1 MILFNHKY
9 RIVGYVFLMPAIGI
23 LIAKNVFKQSL
34 DFLYLP
40 VFAIQSTFTE
50 TKYFFWMHSN
60 LSDEIFTIF
69 SIIGLTLIA
78 LSKEKQENAQNTEL
92 RLKALSLAFIIN
104 AAFIVFGSAFFYG
117 LSYLYILTIN
127 IFSIPLLYIIIFRI
141 LLYKSKKSRTKDL
154 VTDGFD
160 N

>member
-50 TKYFFWMHSN
+50 TKYFFGCI
-60 LSDEIFTIF
+60 LILATRF
-69 SIIGLTLIA
+69 SL
-78 LSKEKQENAQNTEL
+78 
-92 RLKALSLAFIIN
+92 
-104 AAFIVFGSAFFYG
+104 FFQ
-117 LSYLYILTIN
+117 
-127 IFSIPLLYIIIFRI
+127 
-141 LLYKSKKSRTKDL
+141 
-154 VTDGFD
+154 
-160 N
+160 